1 MKIVHTDCA
10 KKNTH
15 QIFCAQKLCPEQF
28 LHSRNSMCQGHSLG
42 LWLQHQFS
50 SYGSLDVARRLW
62 PQFPPGSIPP
72 PQGSHRAVESERPMQ
87 LDPCSMGPGGAEVD
101 AGPPQAAICGWLR
114 IWQDRPQTKKG
125 QALLGSARGPDSPGP
140 KKKTRAPATKRWRK
154 IPWVPSPRELWQ
166 GKGEAFEVG
175 SDWRTATS
183 QKGNR
188 REKWEKTKEE
198 SGKQAQGPEEKSLRL
213 VAVSGWGLWPKKELD
228 WDQGRSFVHTF
239 HEVQ

>member
-1 MKIVHTDCA
+1 MHLLYTDTSTHRGFYTKKEVFTYQCFVQRCFCAHKSWRVGIFTHRTFPTEKPLHRTNFTQRFFGIEKYRLRKLMKIVHTDCA

-50 SYGSLDVARRLW
+50 SDGSLDVARRLG

-101 AGPPQAAICGWLR
+101 AGPHQAAICGWLR

-125 QALLGSARGPDSPGP
+125 
-140 KKKTRAPATKRWRK
+140 
-154 IPWVPSPRELWQ
+154 
-166 GKGEAFEVG
+166 
-175 SDWRTATS
+175 
-183 QKGNR
+183 
-188 REKWEKTKEE
+188 
-198 SGKQAQGPEEKSLRL
+198 
-213 VAVSGWGLWPKKELD
+213 
-228 WDQGRSFVHTF
+228 
-239 HEVQ
+239 